1 MALSSVQQG
10 VIGQW
15 LAAILMILGSDGQL
29 EVAGALTDDERRDQ
43 EVHIR
48 GLFGLA
54 LALQVKTSTY
64 LHLYQRS
71 VHPLL
76 QVQFDVEVDRLVDHP
91 LFWYLFAYL
100 DVKGFCLGD
109 PIFLVP
115 SSVVHS
121 HGYRKLKNGRWHF
134 ELQARMSPTSKDV
147 WAPWQVLSADLG
159 KRVVQIIR
167 EAIKNPTGPALP
179 DDLVKTPG
187 GLWVARRHTTAK
199 SAYAP
204 DAAA

>member
-15 LAAILMILGSDGQL
+15 LAAILMMLGSDGVL

-54 LALQVKTSTY
+54 IALQVKTSMY
-64 LHLYQRS
+64 LHLHQGA

-76 QVQFDVEVDRLVDHP
+76 QVQFSVDLDRLIDHP

-100 DVKGFCLGD
+100 DAKNMRLGD
-109 PIFLVP
+109 PLFLVP
-115 SSVVHS
+115 SAVVHS
-121 HGYRKLKNGRWHF
+121 HGQMKVGRWHF
-134 ELQARMSPTSKDV
+134 ELQARMSPTAKDI
-147 WAPWQVLSADLG
+147 WAP
-159 KRVVQIIR
+159 
-167 EAIKNPTGPALP
+167 
-179 DDLVKTPG
+179 
-187 GLWVARRHTTAK
+187 
-199 SAYAP
+199 
-204 DAAA
+204 